1 VTRLLIAA
9 RYGAFLLTA
18 VALGL
23 LVWADRRVQYEQ
35 SLTAFFPE
43 GDPIVVAYQKAAD
56 TFGSD
61 NFVFVGYDD
70 PDLLTPAG
78 MDRLAELTAALAP
91 AKHPAVI
98 SVESLDAAP
107 QFWRLDNELVRIEGL
122 PAFLRNGAV
131 RVAKSLVQNADPA
144 GAGLSIGAAVR
155 GAKGEE
161 LDALRAT
168 IRAHPL
174 LKGTLIGA
182 DGKSTVAVARLKGM
196 EEQDIKTTVRGLRA
210 AADAFAAKHKLGQP
224 ALVGPPVLLADGFE
238 AIETDGQRLA
248 IAGMLLIALVTFS
261 VTRSPWWTVLPILA
275 GWVVWRAAETVLA
288 VLGVRLALSGG
299 PLVAQIIVLTMPAA
313 SHLAIHFRDDLRR
326 TSDRQSAAEE
336 TLRSVG
342 VPIVWCAVTGALG
355 YAALLTSNVVPV
367 RQFGA
372 ILAACTLVAAM
383 LTLVLSPLAMK
394 PPFARRVRPAPPSR
408 TVAAIERM
416 LEWIIR
422 RPGAVVAVM
431 VLVALGLAVGMT
443 RLVYESNYINA
454 FGSKTRVVQ
463 DYRFIE
469 SRLGGIGLVSLVVPL
484 ERMDLE
490 TLGRFRSLDGAILEE
505 HAGAGRVT
513 SVLSPATVLD
523 PEGKLAALP
532 PEKAAHALA
541 TKLELIR
548 AAPQGKLLDSFLNDG
563 AKRARIM
570 VRLPEQQPAP
580 DKMRV
585 FGQCEA
591 QARAAFGPSSG
602 LTGLSYLLTQTTRG
616 VMASS
621 WSTFLSAAGAIVVML
636 FLAYRSAG
644 MAVLALLPSVLA
656 VGLVLGI
663 TGWLGVKLDLATALV
678 ASVALGLSVD
688 DTFHCLLQFREHRR
702 RNESFRDALI
712 ASYDITGPGVILS
725 SLAVGAGFAVLWL
738 SEFVP
743 FSNFGLMVGLA
754 TLGSSFGNLV
764 LLPACLA
771 LGERRRGGRRPVT
784 AGTAS
789 AEPAVLSAAEGG
801 VIQPQPGA

>member
-9 RYGAFLLTA
+9 RYPAFLLTA
-18 VALGL
+18 IVLGL

-43 GDPIVVAYQKAAD
+43 GDPIVVAYQKASD

-70 PDLLTPAG
+70 PELLTPAG
-78 MDRLAELTAALAP
+78 MDRLAELTAALGP
-91 AKHPAVI
+91 ARHPAVV

-107 QFWRLDNELVRIEGL
+107 QFWRLDDELVRIEGM
-122 PAFLRNGAV
+122 PTFLRNGAV
-131 RVAKSLVQNADPA
+131 RVAKGLVQNADPA

-161 LDALRAT
+161 LDTLRET
-168 IRAHPL
+168 IRSHPL
-174 LKGTLIGA
+174 TKGTLISA
-182 DGKSTVAVARLKGM
+182 DGRSTVAVARLKGM
-196 EEQDIKTTVRGLRA
+196 EEQDIKATVRGLRA
-210 AADAFAAKHKLGQP
+210 SADAFAAKHGLGQP

-238 AIETDGQRLA
+238 AIEVDGRRLA

-275 GWVVWRAAETVLA
+275 GWIVWRAAETALA
-288 VLGVRLALSGG
+288 ILGIRLALSGG

-326 TSDRQSAAEE
+326 TTDRQAAAEE
-336 TLRSVG
+336 TLRAVG
-342 VPIVWCAVTGALG
+342 VPIAWCAVTGALG

-372 ILAACTLVAAM
+372 ILAACTLVAAI

-394 PPFARRVRPAPPSR
+394 PPLARPVRPLKPSR

-416 LEWIIR
+416 LGWIIR
-422 RPGAVVAVM
+422 RPGTIVAVM
-431 VLVALGLAVGMT
+431 VVAALGLAVGMT
-443 RLVYESNYINA
+443 RLVFESNYINA
-454 FGSKTRVVQ
+454 FRANTRVVR

-490 TLGRFRSLDGAILEE
+490 SLRRFQGLDAKILGA
-505 HAGAGRVT
+505 HADDGRVT

-523 PEGKLAALP
+523 PEGKLSALP
-532 PEKAAHALA
+532 AEKAEHALA
-541 TKLELIR
+541 TKLDLIR

-563 AKRARIM
+563 AKAARIM

-580 DKMRV
+580 EKMRV
-585 FGQCEA
+585 FRGSED
-591 QARAAFGPSSG
+591 QARAAFGPTSG

-636 FLAYRSAG
+636 FLAFRSLR
-644 MAVLALLPSVLA
+644 MAVLALVPSVLA

-688 DTFHCLLQFREHRR
+688 DTFHCLLQFRAHRR
-702 RNESFRDALI
+702 SNESFRDALF
-712 ASYDITGPGVILS
+712 ASYDISGPGVILS

-771 LGERRRGGRRPVT
+771 LGERWRSRRRAARAPAAPSAVE
-784 AGTAS
+784 AGVVQA
-789 AEPAVLSAAEGG
+789 
-801 VIQPQPGA
+801 QPGA